1 MRSGPDEIEIK
12 DSGAVTRYPATATLT
27 AHHRLL
33 DIDVL
38 TTWLTT
44 TPRHVRRLVAE
55 KRVPFV
61 KVGHFVRFDP
71 EDITRW
77 IEEQKVFTAVLR
89 AAARRRHGRNR
100 RW

>member
-1 MRSGPDEIEIK
+1 MKPASPSAMRSGPDEIDSK
-12 DSGAVTRYPATATLT
+12 DSDAATRHPATATLT
-27 AHHRLL
+27 AHHRLF

-38 TTWLTT
+38 AAWLTI

-77 IEEQKVFTAVLR
+77 IEEQKVLID
-89 AAARRRHGRNR
+89 GS
-100 RW
+100 